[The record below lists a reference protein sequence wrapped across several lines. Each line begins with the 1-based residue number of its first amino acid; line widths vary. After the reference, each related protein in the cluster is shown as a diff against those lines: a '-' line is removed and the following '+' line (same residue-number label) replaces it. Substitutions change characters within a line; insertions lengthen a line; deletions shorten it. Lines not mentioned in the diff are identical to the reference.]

1 MLSNLVWQKW
11 FVTAWVYIKAAAIK
25 QLNNHDDSFLVNGL
39 AFNFEMA
46 GPTENNILELY
57 FCRLWRCVVRN

>member
-11 FVTAWVYIKAAAIK
+11 LVAVWVHIKEAAIR
-25 QLNNHDDSFLVNGL
+25 QLNNHDDSFLVNCL

-46 GPTENNILELY
+46 GPTENNILEL
-57 FCRLWRCVVRN
+57 